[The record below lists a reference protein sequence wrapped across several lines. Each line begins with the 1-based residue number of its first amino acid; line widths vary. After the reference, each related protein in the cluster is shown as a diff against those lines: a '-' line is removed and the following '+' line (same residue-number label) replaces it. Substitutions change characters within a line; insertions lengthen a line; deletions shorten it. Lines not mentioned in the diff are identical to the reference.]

1 MKLNSNARYQ
11 HKMPTILLGS
21 SLMQL
26 PGSLAQEK
34 ENNPVV
40 NARYRIGSSMNTKN
54 KLKEIDKN
62 ILKFNFLSSVGVTI
76 IALSLYFLVEEGS
89 QSLVHGAS
97 LMIGIITMAKCF
109 LKLQPLWQEKAILLK
124 ID

>member
-1 MKLNSNARYQ
+1 MSTNMKLNSKTRYQ

-40 NARYRIGSSMNTKN
+40 NARYRISSMNTKN

-109 LKLQPLWQEKAILLK
+109 LKLQPLWQEKAILL
-124 ID
+124 

>member
-1 MKLNSNARYQ
+1 MKLNSKTISQ
-11 HKMPTILLGS
+11 HKMPPILLGS

-40 NARYRIGSSMNTKN
+40 NARYRISSMNTKN

-62 ILKFNFLSSVGVTI
+62 ILKFNFFSSVGVI
-76 IALSLYFLVEEGS
+76 ITALSLYFLVEEGS

-97 LMIGIITMAKCF
+97 LIIGIITMAKCF

>member
-1 MKLNSNARYQ
+1 MKLNSKARYQ

-40 NARYRIGSSMNTKN
+40 NARYRISSMNTKN

-62 ILKFNFLSSVGVTI
+62 ILKFNFLSSVGVII

-97 LMIGIITMAKCF
+97 LIIGIITMAKCF

>member
-1 MKLNSNARYQ
+1 MELNSKTRSQ

-62 ILKFNFLSSVGVTI
+62 ILKFNFFSSVGVI
-76 IALSLYFLVEEGS
+76 ITALSLYFLVEEG
-89 QSLVHGAS
+89 
-97 LMIGIITMAKCF
+97 F
-109 LKLQPLWQEKAILLK
+109 LAG
-124 ID
+124 